1 MLCLHG
7 VGVVRCCGAAVN
19 CCMLCCIIDH
29 GWICRPIML
38 HAMLYGVAY
47 CDMVLHVQEQ
57 SKLMWK
63 YRDELQNSLSKSEMH
78 QLLETNHQS
87 VPKGEAKASHVCG
100 GVLGVWS
107 V

>member
-7 VGVVRCCGAAVN
+7 VGVVRCCGAAVPVA
-19 CCMLCCIIDH
+19 CCVVSL
-29 GWICRPIML
+29 IML